1 VDAVGFSEIVQSRP
15 CIQKPGAVNW
25 CPSCQT
31 VLANEQVKEGKCER
45 CGTTVTMKYLEQWY
59 FRITDYAEKLLAG
72 LDKLPGWPEHVK
84 TMQRNWIGKSTG
96 AEVDFPIDGMD

>member
-1 VDAVGFSEIVQSRP
+1 
-15 CIQKPGAVNW
+15 
-25 CPSCQT
+25 
-31 VLANEQVKEGKCER
+31 
-45 CGTTVTMKYLEQWY
+45 MKYLEQWY